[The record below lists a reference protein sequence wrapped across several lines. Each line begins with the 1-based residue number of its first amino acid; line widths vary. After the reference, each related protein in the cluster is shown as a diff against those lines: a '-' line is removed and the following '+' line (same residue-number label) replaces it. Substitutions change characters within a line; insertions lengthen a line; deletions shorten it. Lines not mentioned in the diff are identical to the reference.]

1 LHNFVKWERYEI
13 RQTWTRNICIKLL
26 KLKDSLCG
34 AKNGH
39 KGIPFCRIVVSVHAG
54 ISTHLACRR
63 TLFTVRRLKLI
74 AHTRTS
80 ALLKGIITAQAILFR
95 FVLLYSTVKLSD
107 LVIQGVQKV
116 SYSDWIIVSHVV
128 FIWSRW
134 NLIERLPTLVQFRV
148 SNFDMMTSLVMS
160 PNSWYNIRFLRWI
173 VYFSLSLKSNIK

>member
-1 LHNFVKWERYEI
+1 VDLRLKADPISSQEDLNDTHRTEHLLIISFGRLRGYCRRYSIYRGKLHFKVARLQLHNFVKWGRYEI

-26 KLKDSLCG
+26 KLNDSLCG

-39 KGIPFCRIVVSVHAG
+39 KGIPFCRIVVSVHAR

-63 TLFTVRRLKLI
+63 TSFTVRRLKLI

-107 LVIQGVQKV
+107 LVIQGV
-116 SYSDWIIVSHVV
+116 
-128 FIWSRW
+128 
-134 NLIERLPTLVQFRV
+134 
-148 SNFDMMTSLVMS
+148 
-160 PNSWYNIRFLRWI
+160 
-173 VYFSLSLKSNIK
+173 